1 MKHLALVLLL
11 AVGVGCV
18 STTDKEKISFQA
30 ARLDR
35 AVALMDSGVSTR
47 QNEQDFIRGER
58 KVWHALDYSINGNP
72 LPPDL
77 LPPAPG
83 K

>member
-1 MKHLALVLLL
+1 MKRLALVLVLL
-11 AVGVGCV
+11 IAGCV
-18 STTDKEKISFQA
+18 STTDKEKIAFQA

-77 LPPAPG
+77 QPAPG